1 MESSRLIE
9 AVSLRS
15 SSDGSAGRALSRL
28 WAHIEIARPAEVAVI
43 VAGTLAGS
51 RVIGV
56 PASVETLTLAGSNG
70 LLFAGCL
77 MLNDWRD
84 IVEDSINKPHRPI
97 PSGRVERDH
106 ALLLGALA
114 YAAGIAGAAALGL
127 LFGLLACAVALL
139 SVAYALKL
147 KRVPWAGN
155 LVSALLMA
163 YPVWCWLPRFPSREL
178 LAIVAGCLLFRL
190 GAEIVKTAEDVAG
203 DAAAGIRTVATLHGT
218 AAANRIGTGLICAA
232 IPLSWLPCLWGEI
245 GPAFFVALPVTA
257 VLGFL
262 SCRLA
267 FQGETAEASRSLVA
281 LERAIMTVTV
291 VALFLS

>member
-9 AVSLRS
+9 ALSLRS
-15 SSDGSAGRALSRL
+15 PLDGSAGRALSTL

-43 VAGTLAGS
+43 AAGTLAGS

-56 PASVETLTLAGSNG
+56 PASTEVLTLAGSNG

-77 MLNDWRD
+77 ILNDWRD

-114 YAAGIAGAAALGL
+114 YAAGIAGAATLGL
-127 LFGLLACAVALL
+127 LFGLFACAVAVV
-139 SVAYALKL
+139 SMAYALKL

-155 LVSALLMA
+155 LVAALLMA
-163 YPVWCWLPRFPSREL
+163 YPVWCWLPRSPSRDL

-190 GAEIVKTAEDVAG
+190 GAEIVKTAEDLAG
-203 DAAAGIRTVATLHGT
+203 DAAAGIRTVATIHGA
-218 AAANRIGTGLICAA
+218 AAANRIGALLICVA
-232 IPLSWLPCLWGEI
+232 IPLSWLPCFWGET
-245 GPAFFVALPVTA
+245 GPAFLLALPLTA
-257 VLGFL
+257 ALGFL
-262 SCRLA
+262 SCRRA
-267 FQGETAEASRSLVA
+267 FLGEPETASRSLVA
-281 LERAIMTVTV
+281 MERAIMTITV
-291 VALFLS
+291 VALSLS